1 MPLIFFTSLLSGLL
15 MVGMPI
21 ALGIYLARRFRLG
34 WRIWL
39 IGAATFIISQVGHIP
54 FNALVTR
61 MFQVAVLPTPAAS
74 WRPIFNAVFLGLS
87 AGLWE
92 ELSRAAVYRWWIWD
106 ARSWRKG
113 VQFGAGHGGAEAI
126 ILGVLVLLNLF
137 SMAAFRGA
145 DLSQRVP
152 ASQLALAE
160 AQVQAFWSMPWG
172 TTLLGAVERAFTI
185 PLQIGLAVIV
195 LQAFTRR
202 QPLWVVGAI
211 LLHALVDAV
220 TVYLS
225 GVWADHSW
233 GIYAIEGIVG
243 LFALAAVVILFAL
256 RTPEPPEPAVELPPP
271 AGPLQPPEEPAA
283 VTPEDLE
290 RSKYL

>member
-61 MFQVAVLPTPAAS
+61 MFQVGVLPTPAAS